1 MEAKMVQLQPMTV
14 MVGSANKF
22 KGILETED
30 RPLMVNAWSQT
41 TSDDFSYLYEI
52 ENLEKQSQRE
62 KELEE
67 KIKILEE
74 NLKAHSELLSQIHA
88 TSARTSALLSQQQ
101 QTSAPEPISNVNC
114 NSNTN
119 SNIIN
124 GIAQSSPK
132 IVNTVNSISQVNC
145 SPSESVKYT
154 IIAEG
159 IANHS
164 GEPIEI
170 ELAEDDGAL
179 NLNSSADSERL
190 EICLEPEENIEVK
203 TEYNIENNRVVETL
217 SDTTP
222 NEQHFIKKR
231 KLTSEQLDVSY
242 KPPVQKRFSNGNSLP
257 KTGKVQI
264 KNIQTLTPVQI
275 NKTSIASENSNSPS
289 FNSEGGV
296 NIDNVM
302 VSIGPNNTR
311 IPAKLYE
318 NMNWTSASI
327 ATRKLLMAIFDRKVL
342 ATHSMTGRPSPAF
355 KDQGKPLKQML
366 DPLIIA
372 DIIFAVTRKCN
383 VSDKEVRNAITTKCA
398 DENKMMKLQ
407 INKRTPMRGMNKEN
421 MNY

>member
-1 MEAKMVQLQPMTV
+1 MEAKMMQLQPMTV
-14 MVGSANKF
+14 MVGSVNKF
-22 KGILETED
+22 KGISQTED

-41 TSDDFSYLYEI
+41 TSDDFSYLYQV
-52 ENLEKQSQRE
+52 ENMEKQSQRE
-62 KELEE
+62 KQLEE
-67 KIKILEE
+67 KIKVLEE

-101 QTSAPEPISNVNC
+101 QTSTSESISND
-114 NSNTN
+114 SFN

-124 GIAQSSPK
+124 GTTQSTPK
-132 IVNTVNSISQVNC
+132 IVNAINSTSQVNC

-159 IANHS
+159 MANHS

-190 EICLEPEENIEVK
+190 EICLEPEENIDVK
-203 TEYNIENNRVVETL
+203 TEYSIENNRVIET
-217 SDTTP
+217 STDTTP

-242 KPPVQKRFSNGNSLP
+242 KPPVQKRLCNGNNLP
-257 KTGKVQI
+257 RAGKVQI

-275 NKTSIASENSNSPS
+275 NKNSLASENSNSPS
-289 FNSEGGV
+289 YNSEGGI

-407 INKRTPMRGMNKEN
+407 INKRTPMRGINKEN

>member
-1 MEAKMVQLQPMTV
+1 MEAKMMQLQPMTV
-14 MVGSANKF
+14 MVGSVNKF
-22 KGILETED
+22 KGISQTED

-41 TSDDFSYLYEI
+41 TSDDFSYLYQV
-52 ENLEKQSQRE
+52 ENMEKQSQRE
-62 KELEE
+62 KQLEE
-67 KIKILEE
+67 KIKVLEE

-101 QTSAPEPISNVNC
+101 QTSTSESISND
-114 NSNTN
+114 SFN

-124 GIAQSSPK
+124 GTTQSTPK
-132 IVNTVNSISQVNC
+132 IVNAINSTSQVNC

-159 IANHS
+159 MANHS

-190 EICLEPEENIEVK
+190 EICLEPEENIDVK
-203 TEYNIENNRVVETL
+203 TEYSIENNRVIET
-217 SDTTP
+217 STDTTP

-242 KPPVQKRFSNGNSLP
+242 KPPVQKRLCNGNNLP
-257 KTGKVQI
+257 RAGKVQI

-275 NKTSIASENSNSPS
+275 NKNSLASENSNSPS
-289 FNSEGGV
+289 YNSEGGI

-407 INKRTPMRGMNKEN
+407 INKRTPMRGLNKEN

>member
-1 MEAKMVQLQPMTV
+1 MEAKMMQPMTV
-14 MVGSANKF
+14 MVGSVNKF
-22 KGILETED
+22 KGISQTED

-41 TSDDFSYLYEI
+41 TSNDFAYLYQV
-52 ENLEKQSQRE
+52 ENVEKQSQRE
-62 KELEE
+62 KQLEE
-67 KIKILEE
+67 KIKVLEE

-101 QTSAPEPISNVNC
+101 HTSTSESISND
-114 NSNTN
+114 SFN

-124 GIAQSSPK
+124 GTTQSTPK
-132 IVNTVNSISQVNC
+132 IVNAINSTSQVNC

-159 IANHS
+159 MANHS

-190 EICLEPEENIEVK
+190 EICLEPEENIDVK
-203 TEYNIENNRVVETL
+203 TEYSIKNNRVIET
-217 SDTTP
+217 STDTTP
-222 NEQHFIKKR
+222 NEQYFIKKR

-242 KPPVQKRFSNGNSLP
+242 KPPVQKRLCNGNNLP
-257 KTGKVQI
+257 RAGKVQI

-275 NKTSIASENSNSPS
+275 NKNSLASENSNSPS
-289 FNSEGGV
+289 YNSEGGV

-407 INKRTPMRGMNKEN
+407 INKRTAMRGLNKE
-421 MNY
+421 